1 MSVYPI
7 TEEML
12 QPILD
17 ALIANLDVFVPG
29 LIALFGLIVTIR
41 VVPSLIADILRN

>member
-1 MSVYPI
+1 MGVYPI

-17 ALIANLDVFVPG
+17 ALISNLDVFVPG
-29 LIALFGLIVTIR
+29 LIAVFGLIITIR
-41 VVPSLIADILRN
+41 VVPSLLADILRG